1 VVERRRRK
9 SCMKSVR
16 IRREGRNE
24 YDIDA
29 LAFKCK
35 TQNHGVAKWFRSC
48 FGDET
53 VGKIAD

>member
-1 VVERRRRK
+1 
-9 SCMKSVR
+9 MKSVR